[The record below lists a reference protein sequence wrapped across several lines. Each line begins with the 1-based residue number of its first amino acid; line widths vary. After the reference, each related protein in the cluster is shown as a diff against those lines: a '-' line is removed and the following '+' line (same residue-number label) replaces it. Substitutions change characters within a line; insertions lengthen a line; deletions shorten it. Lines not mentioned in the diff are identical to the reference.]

1 MLKTKDASQLKFEA
15 FKTPFEIKINRN
27 NRWVRLSEILPWE
40 QLIGI
45 YSKSMSDFG
54 RPALDSRIAI
64 GAMIIKTKLGLSDEE
79 TVEQISENMYMQ
91 FFLGLEAYQE
101 EPLFDPS
108 LLVHIRERMGK
119 EILEQMNNVVVVKAV
134 TEQENRKREKKK
146 PNDGIKSGETKEEQK
161 PEDNTAEGN
170 TIEAKEEVTHKGGYV
185 LDATVADQYIKYPTD
200 AELLNDSREKSEGII
215 DVLYSTSKLKK
226 KPRTYRRRARKDFL
240 LFTKKKKKTLKE
252 VHKAVGK
259 QLRYLDRNLKTIA
272 NLIDKEATA
281 IRCLEGQ
288 AYKDYLVIQ
297 EIYRQQIQMYEEKK
311 NRCEDRIVSIHQ
323 PHVRPIV
330 RGKQGKT
337 VEFGSK
343 VLAGITDGGYTLLP
357 RMDWNA
363 YNEGSYVIYSVEQ
376 HKKTFGYYPEVVI
389 GDKIFIT
396 RANRKALEELGIR
409 LSGKSLGRKTEEKQK
424 AENKKILKDQKQRVR
439 IEGKFGQGK
448 NAYELNKIRM
458 RKSNTSESMVSMIF
472 FVMNIIRYAKDVLF
486 CPILQIEKMLTI
498 FRIGYALNRITYTAA

>member
-1 MLKTKDASQLKFEA
+1 MLKTKDANQLKFEA
-15 FKTPFEIKINRN
+15 FKTPFEIKMNRN
-27 NRWVRLSEILPWE
+27 NRWVRLSELLPWE
-40 QLIGI
+40 ELVGI
-45 YSKSMSDFG
+45 YAKAMSDFG

-64 GAMIIKTKLGLSDEE
+64 GSMIIKTKLGLSDEE

-101 EPLFDPS
+101 EPLFDAS

-119 EILEQMNNVVVVKAV
+119 EMLEQMNNVVVVKAV
-134 TEQENRKREKKK
+134 TEQENRKKGKKKKK
-146 PNDGIKSGETKEEQK
+146 PTNNTKSGGTKEEQK
-161 PEDNTAEGN
+161 PEYNTS
-170 TIEAKEEVTHKGGYV
+170 EAKEEVTHKGGYV

-200 AELLNDSREKSEGII
+200 VELLNDSRQKSEGII
-215 DVLYSTSKLKK
+215 DTVYGISNLEK
-226 KPRTYRRRARKDFL
+226 KPRTYRRRARKEFL

-252 VHKAVGK
+252 VRKAVGK
-259 QLRYLDRNLKTIA
+259 QLRYLGRNLKTIA
-272 NLIDKEATA
+272 KLMDINATA
-281 IRCLEGQ
+281 LSSLTGQ
-288 AYKDYLVIQ
+288 EYKDYLVIQ
-297 EIYRQQIQMYEEKK
+297 EIYRQQNEMYGEKK

-323 PHVRPIV
+323 PLVRPIV

-343 VLAGITDGGYTLLP
+343 VLAGITDDGYTLLP

-376 HKKTFGYYPEVVI
+376 YKKTFGYYPEVVI

-396 RANRKALEELGIR
+396 RANRKELEDLGVR
-409 LSGKSLGRKTEEKQK
+409 LSGKSLGRKTEEKK
-424 AENKKILKDQKQRVR
+424 KEENKKIIKEQKQRVR

-458 RKSNTSESMVSMIF
+458 RKSSTSQSMISMIF

-486 CPILQIEKMLTI
+486 WPFLQIEKMLAI
-498 FRIGYALNRITYTAA
+498 FRMWYDSNRIAYRAA